1 MVRETE
7 KKIAVFVFVLCIAL
21 SIFATATGTDVAQF
35 GIYQDCATWKCLTYH
50 FFHANIFHCLCNVW
64 CLLSLVFA
72 YPVKRWQM
80 AAAFI
85 IASLYPFLPSLN
97 SHLSPLNSLTA
108 QRFACEE
115 LSTIPTVGLSG
126 VCFALMGMQAF
137 VVGRKLLFFSW
148 VIAFIAFGFLFP
160 NNNAILHLYCYIAG
174 LTVGF
179 LNSPAPWQK

>member
-1 MVRETE
+1 MVREKE

-21 SIFATATGTDVAQF
+21 SIFATATGIDVAQL
-35 GIYQDCATWKCLTYH
+35 GIYQGCAVWKCLTYH

-72 YPVKRWQM
+72 YPVKGWQM

-97 SHLSPLNSLTA
+97 SHLSPLNS
-108 QRFACEE
+108 Q
-115 LSTIPTVGLSG
+115 LSTLPTVGLSG

-137 VVGRKLLFFSW
+137 VVGRKLFFFSW

-160 NNNAILHLYCYIAG
+160 NNNALLHLYCYIAG

-179 LNSPAPWQK
+179 LNSPAPWQ

>member
-1 MVRETE
+1 MVREKE

-35 GIYQDCATWKCLTYH
+35 GIYQGCAVWKCLTYH

-72 YPVKRWQM
+72 YPVKGWQM

-97 SHLSPLNSLTA
+97 S
-108 QRFACEE
+108 Q
-115 LSTIPTVGLSG
+115 LSTLPTVGLSG
-126 VCFALMGMQAF
+126 VCFALLGMQAF
-137 VVGRKLLFFSW
+137 VVGRKLFFFSW

-160 NNNAILHLYCYIAG
+160 NNNALLHLYCYIAG

-179 LNSPAPWQK
+179 LNSPAPWQ

>member
-21 SIFATATGTDVAQF
+21 SIFATSTGTDVAQF
-35 GIYQDCATWKCLTYH
+35 GIYQDCATWKCLVYH

-85 IASLYPFLPSLN
+85 IASLYPFLPSP
-97 SHLSPLNSLTA
+97 LSPL
-108 QRFACEE
+108 
-115 LSTIPTVGLSG
+115 PTVGLSG